1 MLPCAPLTQVTALLN
16 RSFIAMFPRNS
27 TLFSVLTPRLRS
39 LLILALVLMF
49 LHSAT
54 RVGLLVFNGDA
65 AIFEPVKLLAVFF
78 LGLVYDASVVL
89 WFLVPFA
96 LCHWLLPDTPKGNR
110 LLFALSIVVAMATL
124 LSQVFVSVSEFV
136 FWNEFSSRFNF
147 IAVDYLIYSREVLGN
162 IRESYNLP
170 LMLAGVFL
178 AAIALGYPALKAQ
191 FGLLKTAGTKFA
203 RRGLA
208 FLGLVLSASSATYF
222 IDTDWKQSLVQPQ
235 LVQLAGNGP
244 WEFFHAFRYNQINY
258 AANYKTMPDE
268 QAASVLKKQWESRPG
283 YRLTNSKEMPI
294 EREVLPSGAQKP
306 LNLVMVSIE
315 SFGAEFIESLGGNK
329 GVTPNYER
337 LAKEGLAFTQ
347 LYATGTRTVR
357 GLEALTLSVPPTPG
371 HAIPMRPNNANL
383 FSIGSVFRSKGY
395 ESIYIYGGY
404 SYFDNMKSFFGGNG
418 YTVIDRTAIDKKDIH
433 HENIWGVCDEDLFTL
448 SLREIDSRVAQGKK
462 VFAHVMTTSNHRPY
476 TYPNDRIDI
485 PSGTGRLG
493 AVKYT
498 DFAVGKFVEEAK
510 KKPWF
515 KDTVFVFVA
524 DHTSIARGRSDLPL
538 EKYHIPMVVYSPGN
552 ISPAK
557 IEQFSSQIDV
567 APTLLG
573 LLNISYT
580 SQFFGKDI
588 LKDGLA
594 NSAAYLGNYQTVGIV
609 EQGRVVELKPKKFA
623 KVYDTQTRAELD
635 TPEARDSLEKAVALY
650 QTASARFASK
660 K

>member
-1 MLPCAPLTQVTALLN
+1 MAVFPLKPSPLSA
-16 RSFIAMFPRNS
+16 A
-27 TLFSVLTPRLRS
+27 PRLRS
-39 LLILALVLMF
+39 LIVLALVLMF

-54 RVGLLVFNGDA
+54 RIGLLVFNGDTS
-65 AIFEPVKLLAVFF
+65 ILDPIKLVSVFF
-78 LGLVYDASVVL
+78 LGMVYDFSVVL
-89 WFLVPFA
+89 WFLVPLA
-96 LCHWLLPDTPKGNR
+96 LAHWLTPDTHRGNR
-110 LLFALSIVVAMATL
+110 VLFALSIAIALMTL
-124 LSQVFVSVSEFV
+124 LAQVFVSVSEFV
-136 FWNEFSSRFNF
+136 FWNEFLSRFNF

-170 LMLAGVFL
+170 LMLTGVL
-178 AAIALGYPALKAQ
+178 IAAVVLGYPALRAQ
-191 FGLLKTAGTKFA
+191 LGLLQVAGTKFA
-203 RRGLA
+203 KRGIA
-208 FLGLVLSASSATYF
+208 FLGLIVTASAATYF
-222 IDTDWKQSLVQPQ
+222 TDTDWKQSLAQPQ

-258 AANYKTMPDE
+258 AANYKTMADE
-268 QAASVLKKQWESRPG
+268 KASAILKKQWETRSG

-294 EREVLPSGAQKP
+294 EREVIPTGAQKP
-306 LNLVMVSIE
+306 LHLVMVSIE

-329 GVTPNYER
+329 GVARNYER

-418 YTVIDRTAIDKKDIH
+418 YTVIDRTAIDKNDIH

-448 SLREIDSRVAQGKK
+448 SLREIDNRVALGKK

-498 DFAVGKFVEEAK
+498 DFAIGKFVDEAK

-524 DHTSIARGRSDLPL
+524 DHTSIARGLSDLPL
-538 EKYHIPMVVYSPGN
+538 EKYHIPMVIYSPAN
-552 ISPAK
+552 IVPAM
-557 IEQFSSQIDV
+557 IEQFASQIDV

-573 LLNISYT
+573 LLNIGYT

-588 LKDGLA
+588 LKDGPA
-594 NSAAYLGNYQTVGIV
+594 NSQAYLGNYQTVGIV
-609 EQGRVVELKPKKFA
+609 EEGRVVELKPKQFG
-623 KVYDTQTRAELD
+623 KVYDTQTTAELH
-635 TPEARDSLEKAVALY
+635 TPEAQALLDKAVALY
-650 QTASARFASK
+650 QIASARFASK